1 MRLLLDTHLL
11 LWITLKPELIPSSL
25 QVQLSDSQNQVV
37 LSAVDAWEM
46 SIKHALGRLPEAAPL
61 LADFPSVAS
70 RLGADVLDISPAH
83 AIRAGALE
91 WMHRDPFDRMLV
103 AQALE
108 DGLRLVT
115 LDGHINS
122 YAQTP
127 LLR

>member
-1 MRLLLDTHLL
+1 MRLLLDTHIL

-25 QVQLSDSQNQVV
+25 QVQLSDSQNQMV
-37 LSAVDAWEM
+37 LSAVNAWEM

-61 LADFPSVAS
+61 LADFPAVAA
-70 RLGADVLDISPAH
+70 RLGADMLDISPAH

-91 WMHRDPFDRMLV
+91 WTHRDPFDRMLV

-115 LDGHINS
+115 LDAHITGF
-122 YAQTP
+122 AQAP
-127 LLR
+127 ILR